1 MFVGVSFAATE
12 GLKNSIPNVLVGVA
26 IIGVTTFVISLAG
39 LLIGVKIGNV
49 LKNKSGIATLI
60 GGLVLIGIG
69 LKILIEGLI

>member
-1 MFVGVSFAATE
+1 MLFRS
-12 GLKNSIPNVLVGVA
+12 NVLVGVA